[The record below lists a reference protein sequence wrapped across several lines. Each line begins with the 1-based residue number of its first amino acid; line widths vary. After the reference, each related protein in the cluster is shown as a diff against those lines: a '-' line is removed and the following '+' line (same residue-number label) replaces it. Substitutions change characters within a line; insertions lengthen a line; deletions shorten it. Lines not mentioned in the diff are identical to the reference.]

1 MMQKTRYRGIY
12 LHEKRDGTITYY
24 IRVSVNGKQ
33 TSQKVNGDINEAVR
47 QRNEWEEN
55 QLSKKIDEKFGRL
68 IECPACHSIIDV
80 RNKTIYA
87 ERGRL
92 LFDELVKIYLK
103 DYKARKPDK
112 YPANIARINSV
123 TKRLLSLYSGQYV
136 SQIKA
141 RDIARAYLPRNEL
154 IFLRAMLNFAVK
166 WEYLDRLPS
175 IDIPASKQTVGRRLS
190 PEEIRAALE
199 QASPDHHDAILLC
212 LYLGGCRLG
221 ELTKITIDNADFE
234 QGTITLDD
242 RKAGVP
248 KIFVMVN
255 SAAQIIRRRFLANGG
270 RAFTQAP
277 SRLSAIFWQERC
289 EMHGIKPWRF
299 HDLRHTAPSWL
310 EDQGVPGHILSALL
324 GHRSER
330 MRKRYVHSTLT
341 REREALTVLEQIVGE
356 AIDV

>member
-1 MMQKTRYRGIY
+1 MMQKTRYTGIY
-12 LHEKRDGTITYY
+12 LHEKRDGTISYY

-33 TSQKVNGDINEAVR
+33 VNLRAGDTIQEARRFAARYRENARLNKLDRRMGRVPER
-47 QRNEWEEN
+47 Q
-55 QLSKKIDEKFGRL
+55 
-68 IECPACHSIIDV
+68 
-80 RNKTIYA
+80 
-87 ERGRL
+87 L

-154 IFLRAMLNFAVK
+154 IFLRAILNLAVK